1 MGAESMYPN
10 LYKGLG
16 LRDEN
21 HTKYNTPLVE
31 FDRKMVISAGQIKLP
46 VVTEGKE
53 VMVNFI
59 VVHVLSSYTVI
70 LAQPWIHSMRVV
82 LSTLHQKMKFP
93 TEQGIVVV
101 KGDQNV
107 TQLCFVAAIN
117 HEIK

>member
-59 VVHVLSSYTVI
+59 VVHAFSLYTEI
-70 LAQPWIHSMRVV
+70 LARSWIHAVEAMPSMLYLNV
-82 LSTLHQKMKFP
+82 KFL
-93 TEQGIVVV
+93 T
-101 KGDQNV
+101 K
-107 TQLCFVAAIN
+107 
-117 HEIK
+117 